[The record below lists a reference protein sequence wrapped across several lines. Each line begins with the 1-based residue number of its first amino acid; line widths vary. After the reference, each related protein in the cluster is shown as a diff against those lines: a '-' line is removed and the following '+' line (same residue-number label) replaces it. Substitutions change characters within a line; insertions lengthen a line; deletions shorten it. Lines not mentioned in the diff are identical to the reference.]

1 MGEGEREQIF
11 MSFKIELDLVLER
24 ELIFMLFKA

>member
-11 MSFKIELDLVLER
+11 MLFKTESDPVLER
-24 ELIFMLFKA
+24 EPIFVLFQI